1 MEGYDIYDTELY
13 DGNFYYDTPDGI
25 VAHENMDRYIISKNE
40 LRDGETG
47 WVTFFDEMQGNVEEY
62 ETVKHDGYYL
72 CVDTVYE
79 YLDFV
84 GWEAYEIQKEN

>member
-1 MEGYDIYDTELY
+1 
-13 DGNFYYDTPDGI
+13 
-25 VAHENMDRYIISKNE
+25 MDHYIISKSE
-40 LRDGETG
+40 LQDGETG